1 MTLLPRSLVSWN
13 FLIAIAVGILWFGAQ
28 ALIGLQELDPVKL
41 RMNRAPF
48 GAAIIIIVEVLL
60 LYLYT
65 RAGELIGLVR
75 TFAGILGIMQLLQG
89 VVIGLIMNLAE
100 GEPFPRPDHYVMW
113 YLAASNL
120 LYALFGEGR
129 NQARSSSA

>member
-1 MTLLPRSLVSWN
+1 MTIRPRSLVSWN

-48 GAAIIIIVEVLL
+48 GAVIIIIVEVLL
-60 LYLYT
+60 LYLYM

-89 VVIGLIMNLAE
+89 VVIGLIMHLTE
-100 GEPFPRPDHYVMW
+100 DTPFPRPDHYVMW

-129 NQARSSSA
+129 NHARSSSA